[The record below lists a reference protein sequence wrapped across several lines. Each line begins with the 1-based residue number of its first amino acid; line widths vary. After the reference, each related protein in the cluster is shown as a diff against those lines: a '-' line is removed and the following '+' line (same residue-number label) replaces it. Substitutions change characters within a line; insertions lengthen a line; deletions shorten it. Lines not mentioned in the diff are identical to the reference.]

1 MDRGPCTG
9 NVCGRSSDVSGD
21 AARHRT
27 EELTRRVV
35 DDGIRRYC
43 AARRE
48 RIPDFVDRHF
58 SLRGAAALHLE
69 AFGWDMV
76 RTPVN
81 FTMAAPA
88 AALHLAVTGA
98 RRLGVPRLA
107 STLARR
113 RLLLRTSVA
122 HRVEWLVCTE
132 LLELPCRIGDC
143 MATRDALAETI
154 AADARVLGALQ
165 EMLTSVGV
173 KSDDALLR
181 QRLERTLLE
190 YVVTRGAASE
200 IATALLSLGAGAV
213 TLGKLTPGAVSFGP
227 TLASIVAQQ
236 TAISSFPL
244 GVGFGTLWYGL
255 FPAASSPLLLFG
267 FSGGLLMVGSII
279 AAFAGVITDP
289 LQRRLG
295 LHQRR
300 LRRMIDAM
308 ERHMLD
314 PAAPDYTVRDR
325 YVARLLDAF
334 DLITAAYRLA
344 R

>member
-1 MDRGPCTG
+1 M
-9 NVCGRSSDVSGD
+9 SGD
-21 AARHRT
+21 AARDPT
-27 EELTRRVV
+27 EELPRRVV
-35 DDGIRRYC
+35 EDGFRRYC
-43 AARRE
+43 VARRE

-58 SLRGAAALHLE
+58 SLRGAAALHRA

-81 FTMAAPA
+81 LTTAAPA
-88 AALHLAVTGA
+88 AALHLAATGA
-98 RRLGVPRLA
+98 RRLGAPRLA
-107 STLARR
+107 STLTRR

-122 HRVEWLVCTE
+122 HRVEWLICTE

-143 MATRDALAETI
+143 IATRDALAETI
-154 AADARVLGALQ
+154 AADSRVRGALR
-165 EMLTSVGV
+165 EMLILLGL
-173 KSDDALLR
+173 KGDDTLSWR
-181 QRLERTLLE
+181 RLERTLSE
-190 YVVTRGAASE
+190 YAVTRGAASE
-200 IATALLSLGAGAV
+200 IATALLSLAAGAV
-213 TLGKLTPGAVSFGP
+213 TLGELTPGAVSLGP

-244 GVGFGTLWYGL
+244 GMGLGTLWYGL
-255 FPAASSPLLLFG
+255 FPPVPSPLLLFG
-267 FSGGLLMVGSII
+267 FSGGLLMVGSLI
-279 AAFAGVITDP
+279 AAFAGVIIDP

-308 ERHMLD
+308 ERQMQD
-314 PAAPDYTVRDR
+314 PAASDYTVRDG

>member
-1 MDRGPCTG
+1 
-9 NVCGRSSDVSGD
+9 
-21 AARHRT
+21 
-27 EELTRRVV
+27 
-35 DDGIRRYC
+35 
-43 AARRE
+43 
-48 RIPDFVDRHF
+48 
-58 SLRGAAALHLE
+58 
-69 AFGWDMV
+69 
-76 RTPVN
+76 
-81 FTMAAPA
+81 
-88 AALHLAVTGA
+88 
-98 RRLGVPRLA
+98 
-107 STLARR
+107 
-113 RLLLRTSVA
+113 
-122 HRVEWLVCTE
+122 
-132 LLELPCRIGDC
+132 

-165 EMLTSVGV
+165 EILTSVGV
-173 KSDDALLR
+173 KSDDALFR

-255 FPAASSPLLLFG
+255 FPPASSPLLLFG
-267 FSGGLLMVGSII
+267 FSGGLLMVASII

-314 PAAPDYTVRDR
+314 PAAPDYTVGDR

-334 DLITAAYRLA
+334 DLITAAVPA
-344 R
+344 RAMSKSTRTQQFDAGCARRAFRDRPTRCGTMRHTSLRSPTRTRSARS